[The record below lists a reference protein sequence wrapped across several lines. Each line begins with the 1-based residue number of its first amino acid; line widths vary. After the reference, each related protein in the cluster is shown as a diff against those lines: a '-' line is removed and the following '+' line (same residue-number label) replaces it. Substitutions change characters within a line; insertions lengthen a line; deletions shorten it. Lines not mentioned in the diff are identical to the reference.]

1 MFDGSAKDPFLA
13 HLAKVVRC
21 SPHTLRAY
29 DRDLAQFA
37 AHLTSRGRQS
47 FLVATA
53 DDVRSHLAALARDHK
68 KTSLARKLSTL
79 RSFAAHLQKHGLRAD
94 DFCLGV
100 DGPKLGRRLPRALSV
115 DETEALAGVERRADS
130 VLARRDQAIV
140 ELLYGSGLRVAEL
153 CGLAIGDVALDEAI
167 VRVTGKRQKTRIVPM
182 GALSIDAMRA
192 YLAVRGAVARD
203 DGGPARPL
211 FVNARGGRLT
221 TRSVARNLDRDALR
235 AGLGKRISPH
245 ALRHSF
251 ATHLLGGGADLRGI
265 QELLGHAS
273 LGTTERYTHVA
284 LERAI
289 AVFDDCH
296 PRAKR

>member
-1 MFDGSAKDPFLA
+1 MRRGSPRGSDPCT
-13 HLAKVVRC
+13 R
-21 SPHTLRAY
+21 P
-29 DRDLAQFA
+29 
-37 AHLTSRGRQS
+37 GR
-47 FLVATA
+47 
-53 DDVRSHLAALARDHK
+53 
-68 KTSLARKLSTL
+68 
-79 RSFAAHLQKHGLRAD
+79 
-94 DFCLGV
+94 
-100 DGPKLGRRLPRALSV
+100 
-115 DETEALAGVERRADS
+115 
-130 VLARRDQAIV
+130 
-140 ELLYGSGLRVAEL
+140 
-153 CGLAIGDVALDEAI
+153 DVALDEAI

>member
-1 MFDGSAKDPFLA
+1 MDAFLDHLTRVVRASPHTVRAYRSDLEQWRAFLAERNKNELSATPDDVRA
-13 HLAKVVRC
+13 HLA
-21 SPHTLRAY
+21 A
-29 DRDLAQFA
+29 
-37 AHLTSRGRQS
+37 
-47 FLVATA
+47 VAREA
-53 DDVRSHLAALARDHK
+53 K
-68 KTSLARKLSTL
+68 KATLARKLSAL
-79 RSFAAHLQKHGLRAD
+79 RTFAAHLVERGARSD

-100 DGPKLGRRLPRALSV
+100 DGPKVGRRLPRALSV
-115 DETEALAGVERRADS
+115 DETQALASVERADTT
-130 VLARRDQAIV
+130 LQARDRAIV

-153 CGLAIGDVALDEAI
+153 CGLNVVNLSFDEAS
-167 VRVTGKRQKTRIVPM
+167 VRVTGKRQKTRLVPV
-182 GALSIDAMRA
+182 GEYALDAVRA
-192 YLAVRGAVARD
+192 YLALRPGVRPSD
-203 DGGPARPL
+203 PL

-235 AGLGKRISPH
+235 AGLARNVSPH

-273 LGTTERYTHVA
+273 LGTTERYTAVA